1 MLDNA
6 TARQAVSKIVDPL
19 AASMI
24 RMRITADAVTSVA
37 ALATI
42 LVAMYFVPKGQF
54 LTASLLIGL
63 LSLGD
68 LLDGTIARLSNTA
81 SKWGAFL
88 DSTLDR
94 VVDASV
100 LISIAVYFYRS
111 SENSQVLMATSTALV
126 MGQMTSYIRA
136 RAESL
141 GTSCK
146 VGLAERAERTF
157 LVWISL
163 LLSGLGV
170 DCLDPAMY
178 LLAAITTFTVGQRI
192 LHVRKQLLT

>member
-1 MLDNA
+1 
-6 TARQAVSKIVDPL
+6 
-19 AASMI
+19 
-24 RMRITADAVTSVA
+24 MRITADAVTSVA